1 MKKSVK
7 ALAVVL
13 SLAMTLSALAACSNN
28 KDNSSTNSNA
38 NSSTNSNANASTN
51 SSAEENKVHTLK
63 ILGPDPGNQYIKF
76 SEREEYKVWDL
87 LQDLLKENGL
97 ELDLEAVPKDQYDV
111 VIQTRMASTSLP
123 DIANLTPIDDASIL
137 TLGKNGTIQELSGLI
152 EQYSNGNIDHMFGEV
167 YDTAYPLIK
176 TADGKIYWLTDLHMG
191 GTYEG
196 KEIPQGLGMQIRQDW
211 LDKVNA
217 QMPTTL
223 EEFTNVLRAF
233 RQQDVNGNGKQD
245 EIILVDAQYF
255 NNGLAQIFGLGN
267 GYVALDTVNGK
278 IVSPWYQDNVKE
290 YFTYLNDLV
299 KEGLIDSATLGSWD
313 IQNQRLAD
321 NLVACW
327 NAYDGATY
335 LNGYVTSDSSAN
347 YVPIFTLTDAV
358 EGSEPW
364 KEVET
369 AQLVWE
375 RYCITKACTD
385 VEGAIKFFDMIYSEE
400 YMTIL
405 YWGVEGETYEVR
417 DGVNYSINLG
427 SNEDKANARKTNG
440 SPLWGDLLPR
450 VQYGSAYKT
459 YDQWEAV
466 LKEQDRPDAQIQ
478 AMAKIVDYEYWYPL
492 MLDNFL
498 AMPTD
503 EETETLNKIL
513 TGIQTYSD
521 EMCMKITLGTES
533 LDNFD
538 TYPVELKT
546 LGLDQLISIQ
556 QARYDRFVA
565 ASK

>member
-1 MKKSVK
+1 MKKFVK
-7 ALAVVL
+7 TVAIVL
-13 SLAMTLSALAACSNN
+13 SLTMTLTALAACSNSKEN
-28 KDNSSTNSNA
+28 DSSSSSSANNSSTVSSNS
-38 NSSTNSNANASTN
+38 TV
-51 SSAEENKVHTLK
+51 EEDKVHTLK

-76 SEREEYKVWDL
+76 SEREEYKVWGL
-87 LQDLLKENGL
+87 LQDMLKENNL
-97 ELDLEAVPKDQYDV
+97 ELELEAVPNDQYEV

-137 TLGKNGTIQELSGLI
+137 TPGKNGTIQELSELI
-152 EQYSNGNIDHMFGEV
+152 QKYSNGNIDRMFGEV
-167 YDTAYPLIK
+167 YDTAYPLIT
-176 TADGKIYWLTDLHMG
+176 TAEGKIYWLTDLHKG
-191 GTYEG
+191 STYGG
-196 KEIPQGLGMQIRQDW
+196 KEIPVGLGMQIRQDW

-217 QMPTTL
+217 KMPTTL
-223 EEFTNVLRAF
+223 AEFTDVLRTF
-233 RQQDVNGNGKQD
+233 REQDVNGNGKQD

-267 GYVALDTVNGK
+267 GYVALDVINGK
-278 IVSPWYQDNVKE
+278 IVSPWYQDNIKE
-290 YFTYLNDLV
+290 YFTYLNGLV
-299 KEGLIDSATLGSWD
+299 NEGLIDSATLGSWD

-321 NLVACW
+321 NLVASW
-327 NAYDGATY
+327 NAYDSATY

-347 YVPIFTLTDAV
+347 YVPVFTLTDAV

-369 AQLVWE
+369 SQLVWQ

-385 VEGAIKFFDMIYSEE
+385 VEGAIKFFDMIYSDE

-405 YWGVEGETYEVR
+405 HWGVEGETYEVR
-417 DGVNYSINLG
+417 DGVNYSINIG
-427 SNEDKANARKTNG
+427 TNEDKANARKTNG

-450 VQYGSAYKT
+450 VQLGSAYKT
-459 YDQWEAV
+459 YDEWEEV
-466 LKEQDRPDAQIQ
+466 LKGENRSDVQIQ
-478 AMAKIVDYEYWYPL
+478 AMAKAVDYEYWYPL

-503 EETETLNKIL
+503 EETESLNKIL

-521 EMCMKITLGTES
+521 EMCMKITLGTAS
-533 LDNFD
+533 LDDFD
-538 TYPVELKT
+538 TYLGELKE
-546 LGLDQLISIQ
+546 LGLDELIAIQ

>member
-1 MKKSVK
+1 MKKFVK
-7 ALAVVL
+7 TVAIVL
-13 SLAMTLSALAACSNN
+13 SLTMTLTALAACSNSKEN
-28 KDNSSTNSNA
+28 DSSSSSSANNSSTVSSNS
-38 NSSTNSNANASTN
+38 TV
-51 SSAEENKVHTLK
+51 EEDKVHTLK

-76 SEREEYKVWDL
+76 SEREEYKVWGL
-87 LQDLLKENGL
+87 LQDMLKENNL
-97 ELDLEAVPKDQYDV
+97 ELELEAVPNDQYEV

-137 TLGKNGTIQELSGLI
+137 TLGKNGTIQELSELI
-152 EQYSNGNIDHMFGEV
+152 QKYSNGNIDRMFGEV
-167 YDTAYPLIK
+167 YDTAFPLIT
-176 TADGKIYWLTDLHMG
+176 TAEGKIYWLTDLHKG
-191 GTYEG
+191 STYGG
-196 KEIPQGLGMQIRQDW
+196 KEIPVGLGMQIRQDW

-217 QMPTTL
+217 KMPTTL
-223 EEFTNVLRAF
+223 AEFTDVLRTF
-233 RQQDVNGNGKQD
+233 REQDVNGNGKQD

-267 GYVALDTVNGK
+267 GYVALDVINGK
-278 IVSPWYQDNVKE
+278 IVSPWYQDNIKE
-290 YFTYLNDLV
+290 YFTYLNGLV
-299 KEGLIDSATLGSWD
+299 NEGLIDSATLGSWD

-321 NLVACW
+321 NLVASW
-327 NAYDGATY
+327 NAYDSATY

-347 YVPIFTLTDAV
+347 YVPVFTLTDAV

-369 AQLVWE
+369 SQLVWQ

-385 VEGAIKFFDMIYSEE
+385 VEGAIKFFDMIYSDE

-405 YWGVEGETYEVR
+405 HWGVEGETYEVR
-417 DGVNYSINLG
+417 DGVNYSINIG
-427 SNEDKANARKTNG
+427 TNEDKANARKTNG

-450 VQYGSAYKT
+450 VQLGSAYKT
-459 YDQWEAV
+459 YDEWEEV
-466 LKEQDRPDAQIQ
+466 LKGENRSDVQIQ
-478 AMAKIVDYEYWYPL
+478 AMAKAVDYEYWYPL

-503 EETETLNKIL
+503 EETESLNKIL

-521 EMCMKITLGTES
+521 EMCMKITLGTAS
-533 LDNFD
+533 LDDFD
-538 TYPVELKT
+538 TYLGELKE
-546 LGLDQLISIQ
+546 LGLDELIAIQ

>member
-1 MKKSVK
+1 MKKFVK
-7 ALAVVL
+7 TVAIVL
-13 SLAMTLSALAACSNN
+13 SLTMTLTALAACSNSKEN
-28 KDNSSTNSNA
+28 DSSSSSSANNSSTVSSNS
-38 NSSTNSNANASTN
+38 TV
-51 SSAEENKVHTLK
+51 EEDKVHTLK

-76 SEREEYKVWDL
+76 SEREEYKVWGL
-87 LQDLLKENGL
+87 LQDMLKENNL
-97 ELDLEAVPKDQYDV
+97 ELELEAVPNDQYEV

-137 TLGKNGTIQELSGLI
+137 TLGKNGTIQELSELI
-152 EQYSNGNIDHMFGEV
+152 QKYSNGNIDRMFGEV
-167 YDTAYPLIK
+167 YDTAYPLIT
-176 TADGKIYWLTDLHMG
+176 TAEGKIYWLTDLHKG
-191 GTYEG
+191 STYGG
-196 KEIPQGLGMQIRQDW
+196 KEIPVGLGMQIRQDW

-217 QMPTTL
+217 KMPTTL
-223 EEFTNVLRAF
+223 AEFTDVLRTF
-233 RQQDVNGNGKQD
+233 REQDVNGNGKQD

-267 GYVALDTVNGK
+267 GYVALDVINGK
-278 IVSPWYQDNVKE
+278 IVSPWYQDNIKE
-290 YFTYLNDLV
+290 YFTYLNGLV
-299 KEGLIDSATLGSWD
+299 NEGLIDSATLGSWD

-321 NLVACW
+321 NLVASW
-327 NAYDGATY
+327 NAYDSATY

-347 YVPIFTLTDAV
+347 YVPVFTLTDAV

-369 AQLVWE
+369 SQLVWQ

-385 VEGAIKFFDMIYSEE
+385 VEGAIKFFDMIYSDE

-405 YWGVEGETYEVR
+405 HWGVEGETYEVR
-417 DGVNYSINLG
+417 DGVNYSINIG
-427 SNEDKANARKTNG
+427 TNEDKANARKTNG

-450 VQYGSAYKT
+450 VQLGSAYKT
-459 YDQWEAV
+459 YDEWEEV
-466 LKEQDRPDAQIQ
+466 LKGENRSDVQIQ
-478 AMAKIVDYEYWYPL
+478 AMAKAVDYEYWYPL

-503 EETETLNKIL
+503 EETESLNKIL

-521 EMCMKITLGTES
+521 EMCMKITLGTAS
-533 LDNFD
+533 LDDFD
-538 TYPVELKT
+538 TYLGELKE
-546 LGLDQLISIQ
+546 LGLDELIAIQ

>member
-1 MKKSVK
+1 MKKFVK
-7 ALAVVL
+7 TVAIVL
-13 SLAMTLSALAACSNN
+13 SLTMTLTALAACSNSTEN
-28 KDNSSTNSNA
+28 DSSSSSSANNSSTVSSNS
-38 NSSTNSNANASTN
+38 TV
-51 SSAEENKVHTLK
+51 EEDKVHTLK

-76 SEREEYKVWDL
+76 SEREEYKVWGL
-87 LQDLLKENGL
+87 LQDMLKENNL
-97 ELDLEAVPKDQYDV
+97 ELELEAVPNDQYEV

-137 TLGKNGTIQELSGLI
+137 TLGKNGTIQELSELI
-152 EQYSNGNIDHMFGEV
+152 QKYSNGNIDRMFGEV
-167 YDTAYPLIK
+167 YDTAYPLIT
-176 TADGKIYWLTDLHMG
+176 TAEGKIYWLTDLHKG
-191 GTYEG
+191 STYGG
-196 KEIPQGLGMQIRQDW
+196 KEIPVGLGMQIRQDW

-217 QMPTTL
+217 KMPTTL
-223 EEFTNVLRAF
+223 AEFTDVLRTF
-233 RQQDVNGNGKQD
+233 REQDVNGNGKQD

-267 GYVALDTVNGK
+267 GYVALDVINGK
-278 IVSPWYQDNVKE
+278 IVSPWYQDNIKE
-290 YFTYLNDLV
+290 YFTYLNGLV
-299 KEGLIDSATLGSWD
+299 NEGLIDSATLGSWD

-321 NLVACW
+321 NLVASW
-327 NAYDGATY
+327 NAYDSATY

-347 YVPIFTLTDAV
+347 YVPVFTLTDAV

-369 AQLVWE
+369 SQLVWQ

-385 VEGAIKFFDMIYSEE
+385 VEGAIKFFDMIYSDE

-405 YWGVEGETYEVR
+405 HWGVEGETYEVR
-417 DGVNYSINLG
+417 DGVNYSINIG
-427 SNEDKANARKTNG
+427 TNEDKANARKTNG

-450 VQYGSAYKT
+450 VQLGSAYKT
-459 YDQWEAV
+459 YDEWEEV
-466 LKEQDRPDAQIQ
+466 LKGENRSDVQIQ
-478 AMAKIVDYEYWYPL
+478 AMAKAVDYEYWYPL

-503 EETETLNKIL
+503 EETESLNKIL

-521 EMCMKITLGTES
+521 EMCMKITLGTAS
-533 LDNFD
+533 LDDFD
-538 TYPVELKT
+538 TYLGELKE
-546 LGLDQLISIQ
+546 LGLDELIAIQ